1 MSRVCGGSSVWVLSF
16 EQLRSQHNFTV
27 VLRNVFIIGVA
38 STCWSQR
45 LVNVCCSSVN
55 EILVACRYDSVVVT
69 TKRYLNDYAWS
80 WSRWTM
86 RWWGHR
92 CFNSKKSLLHDEVY
106 KSPMSVTS
114 ARIVLRIQSF
124 LYPLI
129 LFSFSLMKTIGCMN
143 PSFINSTDYSE
154 ISSTWGG

>member
-27 VLRNVFIIGVA
+27 VRNVFIIGVA

-45 LVNVCCSSVN
+45 LVNVCCSSVD

-92 CFNSKKSLLHDEVY
+92 CFNSKKSRLAWWD
-106 KSPMSVTS
+106 
-114 ARIVLRIQSF
+114 LRISYVRYF
-124 LYPLI
+124 STNRLADPVFFIPSNLI
-129 LFSFSLMKTIGCMN
+129 PI
-143 PSFINSTDYSE
+143 FINKGNWMYESFVHQFNRLFRNLFHMR
-154 ISSTWGG
+154 